1 MIKNLYNYIRILKRK
16 YQSKKISYSL
26 SSVDLIVDYIFKY
39 KNDGFYI
46 DVGCQHPI
54 SNNNT
59 YILYKKGWNGINI
72 DLDKKNIDLFN
83 ISRPDDTN
91 INTAVSDKS
100 GNVNLFYYHDGSPIN
115 TINSQNADYQKNKFK
130 KIKLIKSETLNKILA
145 NINFNKKVDYL
156 NIDVEGHELNVLK
169 GFNILKYRPSIISI
183 EYLDYEMKQL
193 ELKNNN
199 LENIINSNIYKYL
212 IQNEYFFVNWVHGD
226 LIFAHKNFRD

>member
-39 KNDGFYI
+39 KNDGLYI

-91 INTAVSDKS
+91 INIAVSDKS

-130 KIKLIKSETLNKILA
+130 QIKLIKSETLNKILA

-212 IQNEYFFVNWVHGD
+212 IQNKYFFVNWVHGD

>member
-1 MIKNLYNYIRILKRK
+1 MIKNLYNHIRILKRK

-39 KNDGFYI
+39 KNDGLYI

-91 INTAVSDKS
+91 INIAVSDKS

-115 TINSQNADYQKNKFK
+115 TLSDKIYYSRIEPTK
-130 KIKLIKSETLNKILA
+130 KIKSIKTDTLNNLLERL
-145 NINFNKKVDYL
+145 NFDKQIDYM

-212 IQNEYFFVNWVHGD
+212 IQNKYFFVNWVHGD
-226 LIFAHKNFRD
+226 LIFANKNFRD

>member
-39 KNDGFYI
+39 KNDGLYI

-91 INTAVSDKS
+91 INIAVSDKS

-212 IQNEYFFVNWVHGD
+212 IQNKYFFVNWVHGD

>member
-39 KNDGFYI
+39 KNDGLYI

-91 INTAVSDKS
+91 INVAVSDKS

-130 KIKLIKSETLNKILA
+130 KIKLIKSENLNKILA

-169 GFNILKYRPSIISI
+169 GFNILKYKPSIISI
-183 EYLDYEMKQL
+183 VYLDYKMKQL

-212 IQNEYFFVNWVHGD
+212 IQNKYFFVNWVHGD

>member
-39 KNDGFYI
+39 KNDGLYI

-91 INTAVSDKS
+91 INIAVSDKS
-100 GNVNLFYYHDGSPIN
+100 GNVNLFYHHDGSSIN

-212 IQNEYFFVNWVHGD
+212 IQNKYFFVNWVHGD

>member
-1 MIKNLYNYIRILKRK
+1 MIKNLYNHIRILKRK

-39 KNDGFYI
+39 KNDGLYI

-91 INTAVSDKS
+91 INIAVSDKS

-212 IQNEYFFVNWVHGD
+212 IQNKYFFVNWVHGD

>member
-91 INTAVSDKS
+91 INIAVSDKS

-130 KIKLIKSETLNKILA
+130 QIKLIKSETLNKILA

-212 IQNEYFFVNWVHGD
+212 IQNKYFFVNWVHGD

>member
-16 YQSKKISYSL
+16 YKSKKTSYSL
-26 SSVDLIVDYIFKY
+26 SSVDLIIDYIFKY
-39 KNDGFYI
+39 KKSGLYI

-54 SNNNT
+54 ANNNT
-59 YILYKKGWNGINI
+59 YILYKKGWNGINL

-83 ISRPDDTN
+83 IARPDDIN
-91 INTAVSDKS
+91 INIAVSDKS
-100 GNVNLFYYHDGSPIN
+100 ENVNLFYHHDGSPIN
-115 TINSQNADYQKNKFK
+115 TINSHNAYFQKNKFK
-130 KIKLIKSETLNKILA
+130 KIKLIKSETLNKILE

-169 GFNILKYRPSIISI
+169 GFNILKYKPSIISI
-183 EYLDYEMKQL
+183 EYLDYKMKQL

-212 IQNEYFFVNWVHGD
+212 IQNKYFFVNWLHGD
-226 LIFAHKNFRD
+226 LIFAHKDFRD

>member
-39 KNDGFYI
+39 KNDGLYI

-91 INTAVSDKS
+91 INIAVSDKS

-130 KIKLIKSETLNKILA
+130 KIKLIKSETLNKILE
-145 NINFNKKVDYL
+145 NINFNKNVDYL

-183 EYLDYEMKQL
+183 EYLDYEMKHL

-199 LENIINSNIYKYL
+199 LKNIINSNIYKYL
-212 IQNEYFFVNWVHGD
+212 IQNRYFFVNWVHGD

>member
-1 MIKNLYNYIRILKRK
+1 MIKNLYNYLRILKRK

-39 KNDGFYI
+39 KNDGLYI

-91 INTAVSDKS
+91 INIAVSDKS

-212 IQNEYFFVNWVHGD
+212 IQNKYFFVNWVHGD

>member
-39 KNDGFYI
+39 KNDGLYI
-46 DVGCQHPI
+46 DVWCQHPI

-91 INTAVSDKS
+91 INIAVSDKS
-100 GNVNLFYYHDGSPIN
+100 GNVNLFYHHDGSPIN
-115 TINSQNADYQKNKFK
+115 TINSQNADFQKNKFK

-212 IQNEYFFVNWVHGD
+212 IQNKYFFVNWVHGD

>member
-39 KNDGFYI
+39 KNDGLYI

-91 INTAVSDKS
+91 INIAVSDKS

>member
-39 KNDGFYI
+39 KNDGLYI

-91 INTAVSDKS
+91 INIAVSDKS

-130 KIKLIKSETLNKILA
+130 KIKLIKSKTLDKILA
-145 NINFNKKVDYL
+145 NINFIKKVDYL

-183 EYLDYEMKQL
+183 EYLDYEMKKL

-212 IQNEYFFVNWVHGD
+212 IQNKYFFVNWVHGD

>member
-1 MIKNLYNYIRILKRK
+1 MIKNLYNHIRILKRK

-39 KNDGFYI
+39 KNDGLYI

-91 INTAVSDKS
+91 INVAVSDKS

-130 KIKLIKSETLNKILA
+130 KIKLIKSETLNKILT
-145 NINFNKKVDYL
+145 NINFNKKIDYL

-212 IQNEYFFVNWVHGD
+212 IQNKYFFVNWVHGD

>member
-1 MIKNLYNYIRILKRK
+1 MIKNLYNHIRILKRK

-39 KNDGFYI
+39 KNDGLYI

-72 DLDKKNIDLFN
+72 DLDKTNIDLFN

-91 INTAVSDKS
+91 INIAVSDKS

-226 LIFAHKNFRD
+226 LIFANKNFRD

>member
-39 KNDGFYI
+39 KNDGLYI

-91 INTAVSDKS
+91 INIAVSDKS

-130 KIKLIKSETLNKILA
+130 QIKLIKSETLNKILA

-183 EYLDYEMKQL
+183 EYLDYEMKKL

-212 IQNEYFFVNWVHGD
+212 IQNKYFFVNWVHGD

>member
-91 INTAVSDKS
+91 INIAVSDKS

-130 KIKLIKSETLNKILA
+130 KIKLIKSETLNKILT

-212 IQNEYFFVNWVHGD
+212 IQNKYFFVNWVHGD

>member
-39 KNDGFYI
+39 KNDGLYI

-91 INTAVSDKS
+91 INIAVSDKS

-130 KIKLIKSETLNKILA
+130 QIKLIKSETLNKILA

>member
-91 INTAVSDKS
+91 INIAVSDKS

-212 IQNEYFFVNWVHGD
+212 IQNKYFFVNWVHGD

>member
-1 MIKNLYNYIRILKRK
+1 MIKNLYNHIRILKRK

-39 KNDGFYI
+39 KNDGLYI

-54 SNNNT
+54 FNNNT

-91 INTAVSDKS
+91 INIAVSDKS

-115 TINSQNADYQKNKFK
+115 TINSQNADYQKNKFR

-183 EYLDYEMKQL
+183 EYLDYEMKKL

-199 LENIINSNIYKYL
+199 LKNIINSNIYKYL
-212 IQNEYFFVNWVHGD
+212 IQNKYFFVNWVHGD

>member
-1 MIKNLYNYIRILKRK
+1 MIKNLYNHIRILKRK

-39 KNDGFYI
+39 KNDGLYI

-91 INTAVSDKS
+91 INIAVSDKS

-183 EYLDYEMKQL
+183 EYLDYEMKKL

-212 IQNEYFFVNWVHGD
+212 IQNKYFFVNWVHGD

>member
-1 MIKNLYNYIRILKRK
+1 MIKNLYNHIRILKRK

-39 KNDGFYI
+39 KNDGLYI

-91 INTAVSDKS
+91 INIAVSDKS

-130 KIKLIKSETLNKILA
+130 KIKLIKSENLNKILA

>member
-1 MIKNLYNYIRILKRK
+1 MIKNLYNHIRILKRK

-91 INTAVSDKS
+91 INIAVSDKS

-115 TINSQNADYQKNKFK
+115 TINSQNADFQKNKFK

-212 IQNEYFFVNWVHGD
+212 IQNKYFFVNWVHGD

>member
-1 MIKNLYNYIRILKRK
+1 MIKNLYNHIRILKRK

-39 KNDGFYI
+39 KNDGLYI

-183 EYLDYEMKQL
+183 EYLDYEMKKL

-212 IQNEYFFVNWVHGD
+212 IQNKYFFVNWVHGD